1 MKAAITRAGV
11 WLLAACW
18 FSVAALGADPARVHV
33 DATSVGP
40 RPLEKETQAS
50 VVRDYLEAWQALSKG
65 LAQNRTDV
73 LDPSFVGLAQQ
84 QLADT
89 VEAQRKAGLQ
99 TLYHD
104 LSHDISLTFYSPE
117 GLSIEL
123 VDNIEYEVQVLEHGQ
138 VRGTERV
145 RTRYVSIL
153 TPTEVRWKVRIFQ
166 ATPE

>member
-1 MKAAITRAGV
+1 MKAAMARVAI
-11 WLLAACW
+11 WLLSAYCLSAA
-18 FSVAALGADPARVHV
+18 ARGADPARLRV
-33 DATSVGP
+33 DAASIGP
-40 RPLEKETQAS
+40 RALEEQTRSS
-50 VVRDYLEAWQALSKG
+50 VIRDYLEAWQALSNA
-65 LAQNRTDV
+65 LAQNRTDA
-73 LDPSFVGLAQQ
+73 LDRCFVGLAQQ

-89 VEAQRKAGLQ
+89 VEQQRKTGLQ
-99 TLYHD
+99 TVYRD

-145 RTRYVSIL
+145 RTRYVSVL

-166 ATPE
+166 AAPE